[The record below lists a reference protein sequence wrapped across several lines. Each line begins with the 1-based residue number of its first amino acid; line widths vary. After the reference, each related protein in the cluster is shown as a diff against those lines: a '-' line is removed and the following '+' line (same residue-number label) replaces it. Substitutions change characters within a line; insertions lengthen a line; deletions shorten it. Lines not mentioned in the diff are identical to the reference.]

1 MASPKTVGQFYV
13 ETTRQ
18 TAKSAASAQDAAV
31 RYLDE
36 ITEIGRAYFDAWAAA
51 QNASLQTAFQLQNS
65 LIEAAR
71 PVADATARANL
82 LLLDEWMKSVAI
94 GQEAVSKL
102 TDVSISVV
110 ESAVPTRAR

>member
-36 ITEIGRAYFDAWAAA
+36 ITELGRAYFNAWTAA

-65 LIEAAR
+65 VLEAAR
-71 PVADATARANL
+71 PVVDAAAKANVV
-82 LLLDEWMKSVAI
+82 LLDEWMKSVAVS
-94 GQEAVSKL
+94 QQAVSKL
-102 TDVSISVV
+102 TEVSISIA
-110 ESAVPTRAR
+110 ESAMPTRAR